1 MLCEEQQ
8 RKCETALAHIA
19 DARRVMSEPYA
30 PMHRWPIDMI
40 DRNTAILRDI
50 IRVDGLKVIMWGIE
64 VNDENLP
71 DAQKYPMLR
80 AYIQEMS
87 DQALR
92 VENRKRI
99 EAARAEEERVYRES
113 PEYKLKQKQL
123 KLENDQA
130 LLREEKEKMNRYRLL
145 MQQSIEKIGQLETE
159 ILLGS
164 SN

>member
-1 MLCEEQQ
+1 MLCEETQ

-30 PMHRWPIDMI
+30 PMHRWPIDTI

-50 IRVDGLKVIMWGIE
+50 IRVDGSKVIMWGFE

-99 EAARAEEERVYRES
+99 EAA
-113 PEYKLKQKQL
+113 
-123 KLENDQA
+123 
-130 LLREEKEKMNRYRLL
+130 
-145 MQQSIEKIGQLETE
+145 
-159 ILLGS
+159 
-164 SN
+164 